1 MSARRTVAILALL
14 AASACSG
21 RSVPALTFADDV
33 PAEFREVATSAWGRF
48 GAAVPGLASCLR
60 GVRVEIAWELGDRAR
75 YDPARGVVTVR
86 VPGTA
91 ANLTSSLVHEF
102 AHHLEFTCHEHRGLR
117 ARFLEASGLPLAAP
131 WFRAARY
138 EDVPSE
144 RFAEAVVIVVL
155 GRPSGAAVPVGGE
168 AVDVVRAWAAA

>member
-1 MSARRTVAILALL
+1 MSARRTVAILALV
-14 AASACSG
+14 AAACSG
-21 RSVPALTFADDV
+21 RSGPALTFADDV
-33 PAEFREVATSAWGRF
+33 PAEFREVATSAWARF
-48 GAAVPGLASCLR
+48 GAAVPGLAGCLR
-60 GVRVEIAWELGDRAR
+60 GVGVEIAWDLDDRAR
-75 YDPARGVVTVR
+75 YDPERGVVTVR

-102 AHHLEFTCHEHRGLR
+102 AHHLEFTCEEHRGLR
-117 ARFLEASGLPLAAP
+117 ARFLEASGLPPAAP